1 MIVEGLFSDSVFF
14 FLLGWGDV
22 GGGGGLKES
31 GEKKPENSG
40 LLRVKPCGENVQ
52 LDSAWPWSWTLSDS

>member
-1 MIVEGLFSDSVFF
+1 MIVEGLFSDCFF
-14 FLLGWGDV
+14 FF
-22 GGGGGLKES
+22 GGGGRGGGLKES

-40 LLRVKPCGENVQ
+40 LLRVKPRGENVQ

>member
-1 MIVEGLFSDSVFF
+1 M
-14 FLLGWGDV
+14 WGE
-22 GGGGGLKES
+22 GGGGLKES

-40 LLRVKPCGENVQ
+40 LLRVKPRGENVQ

>member
-14 FLLGWGDV
+14 SLGV

-40 LLRVKPCGENVQ
+40 LLRVKPRGENVQ

>member
-14 FLLGWGDV
+14 SFGV
-22 GGGGGLKES
+22 GGCGGGLKES

-40 LLRVKPCGENVQ
+40 LLRVKPRGENVQ

>member
-1 MIVEGLFSDSVFF
+1 M
-14 FLLGWGDV
+14 W
-22 GGGGGLKES
+22 GLKES

-40 LLRVKPCGENVQ
+40 LLRVKPRGENVQ

>member
-14 FLLGWGDV
+14 LLGW
-22 GGGGGLKES
+22 GGLKES

-40 LLRVKPCGENVQ
+40 LLRVKPHRENVQ

>member
-14 FLLGWGDV
+14 FFW
-22 GGGGGLKES
+22 GGGMWGEGGLKES